1 MAGSNEFG
9 GRLFA
14 LREENNI
21 NKTELAKILNM
32 SRSMITMYESG
43 ERMPS
48 IEVLLKISDYFSVS
62 IDWLLGRTENKQL
75 TINKDHVPLGRT
87 VKIPIIKTAITETP
101 VDSIQNIEDY
111 IETPAEQVRGADFFY
126 IKNGCTYLIR
136 KQDDVQDGEIA
147 AILTDNKIS
156 LKHVKKYNDLI
167 ILYNHESIN
176 EMQVFKRGAVRI
188 VGKAIKSEKQLS
200 SNEFPA
206 TQKNG

>member
-14 LREENNI
+14 LREENDI

-75 TINKDHVPLGRT
+75 TVNKNHVPLGRT
-87 VKIPIIKTAITETP
+87 VKIPIIKTAITETS

-147 AILTDNKIS
+147 AILTGNKIS
-156 LKHVKKYNDLI
+156 LKHVKKYDDLI

-176 EMQVFKRGAVRI
+176 EMQVFRRGAVRI

-200 SNEFPA
+200 SNE
-206 TQKNG
+206 

>member
-14 LREENNI
+14 LRGENDI

-75 TINKDHVPLGRT
+75 TVNKDHVPLGRT
-87 VKIPIIKTAITETP
+87 VKIPIIKTAITETS

-147 AILTDNKIS
+147 AILTGNKIS
-156 LKHVKKYNDLI
+156 LKHVKKYDDLI

-200 SNEFPA
+200 YNE
-206 TQKNG
+206 

>member
-1 MAGSNEFG
+1 MTESNEFG

-21 NKTELAKILNM
+21 NKTELAKVLNM

-48 IEVLLKISDYFSVS
+48 IEVLLKISDYYSVS

-75 TINKDHVPLGRT
+75 TVNKDHVPLGRT
-87 VKIPIIKTAITETP
+87 VKIPIIKTVMIESP
-101 VDSIQNIEDY
+101 VDSLQNIEDY

-147 AILTDNKIS
+147 AILTGNKIS
-156 LKHVKKYNDLI
+156 LKHVKKYDDLI

-176 EMQVFKRGAVRI
+176 EIQVFKRGAVRI

-200 SNEFPA
+200 SNE
-206 TQKNG
+206 